1 MLDCLG
7 QCTAGCCVRARATD
21 RRQRLSKMSQETQYT
36 TTIVDV
42 RCGVKSSNA
51 GVCCVDEFRV
61 CGNSRLS
68 RVCVGVCCIV
78 YKTMTAMLVL
88 PAALTAGPSLCLILC
103 CLSLLRGSP
112 RTFHNHGRPCALSS
126 TTIGFCC
133 KHCVSTYSTY
143 SILLM
148 YLRVHHLL
156 CGGKKTRGEKNTVLH
171 FCYAA
176 PCIPRPKPG
185 PGR

>member
-1 MLDCLG
+1 
-7 QCTAGCCVRARATD
+7 
-21 RRQRLSKMSQETQYT
+21 MSQETQYT

-103 CLSLLRGSP
+103 CLWYRFYGDP
-112 RTFHNHGRPCALSS
+112 
-126 TTIGFCC
+126 
-133 KHCVSTYSTY
+133 
-143 SILLM
+143 
-148 YLRVHHLL
+148 
-156 CGGKKTRGEKNTVLH
+156 
-171 FCYAA
+171 
-176 PCIPRPKPG
+176 
-185 PGR
+185 PGRSTIMDGLVP